1 MAMVVGSLEV
11 TLRLHGVRSLKEK
24 RKVRLALLSK
34 LRNGFKLA
42 AAETDDQ
49 DTWDALTIGVAAV
62 GPHRGPVEQVLRD
75 AAEHIARGDYGEL
88 LDERI
93 EIERY

>member
-1 MAMVVGSLEV
+1 VVVGSLEV

-24 RKVRLALLSK
+24 RRIRQSVVSK
-34 LRNGFKLA
+34 LRNGFKVA
-42 AAETDDQ
+42 VAETDDQ
-49 DTWDALTIGVAAV
+49 DTWDALTIGVATV

-75 AAEHIARGDYGEL
+75 ASDWIAASGVGEV
-88 LDERI
+88 LDERL

>member
-1 MAMVVGSLEV
+1 MVVGSLEV

-24 RKVRLALLSK
+24 RKIRQSLLSK
-34 LRNGFKLA
+34 IRTGFKLA
-42 AAETDDQ
+42 AAEVDDQ
-49 DTWDALTIGVAAV
+49 DTWDALTVGVAAV

-75 AAEHIARGDYGEL
+75 ACDYIANGDYGEL